1 MEQEARDEKRSW
13 ERRRH
18 PEDREI
24 DVELLAFVGR
34 YATGLLKWD
43 IITFFGR
50 NPHTHDTA
58 TSIARFIGRNP
69 QAVALSL
76 GDLAILGLLCQ
87 TRVNGQIIYR
97 LTPNRALRDVTF
109 RFINCLDR

>member
-1 MEQEARDEKRSW
+1 MGQETRDEKRSW
-13 ERRRH
+13 ERRQH
-18 PEDREI
+18 PDDQEI

-43 IITFFGR
+43 IITFFAR

-69 QAVALSL
+69 QAVMLSL
-76 GDLAILGLLCQ
+76 GDLVILGLLRQ
-87 TRVNGQIIYR
+87 TRVNGQIIYH

-109 RFINCLDR
+109 RFVNCQDR

>member
-1 MEQEARDEKRSW
+1 MGQEARDEKRSW
-13 ERRRH
+13 EQRQH
-18 PEDREI
+18 PDDREI

-34 YATGLLKWD
+34 YATELLKWD

-69 QAVALSL
+69 QATMLSL
-76 GDLAILGLLCQ
+76 GDLTILGLLRQ
-87 TRVNGQIIYR
+87 TRVNGRIVYH
-97 LTPNRALRDVTF
+97 LTPNRALRDVIF
-109 RFINCLDR
+109 RFVNCQDR